1 MPALE
6 HFAASG
12 GTIDLYQGLLAER
25 GAPLTAKSMEMT
37 LSEIELAQQ
46 GLRDSIERAR
56 GLTEETARL
65 VLKHRIEMPKP
76 QIPSR

>member
-1 MPALE
+1 
-6 HFAASG
+6 
-12 GTIDLYQGLLAER
+12 
-25 GAPLTAKSMEMT
+25 MEMT

-76 QIPSR
+76 QIPPR